1 VAEEDL
7 RRLMVAALPRLRD
20 RSVLDDD
27 RALVFSLLASLEAPA
42 RSEDLRF
49 LDAWNNACEILLA
62 WPPDQLDRDD
72 ARGALQAYA
81 SLLETHIR
89 RLEGRL

>member
-1 VAEEDL
+1 
-7 RRLMVAALPRLRD
+7 MVAALPRLRD

-49 LDAWNNACEILLA
+49 LDAWNNVCEVMLA